1 MENKDLNKQ
10 MEDVQNALSDGALDK
25 VAGGTKMVTIEYANR
40 ILMSDEP
47 PTEYAK
53 GKLTTWQYM
62 TSWDKLKISDLHGAR
77 RAEAIRLI
85 LGNEWQARCTPEIY
99 NLLMGVEP

>member
-25 VAGGTKMVTIEYANR
+25 VVGGVGQITIEDVNR
-40 ILMSDEP
+40 ILKYDEP

-53 GKLTTWQYM
+53 GKLTTWEYM

-77 RAEAIRLI
+77 RAEAIRLY
-85 LGNEWQARCTPEIY
+85 LGNEWQDRCTPEIY